1 MVPRSL
7 GSKPP
12 SVHVVFKGKNKHLMA
27 TFGPLQSKVEITWWP
42 LDGLLVEK
50 KTWWPPGGPLQ
61 SNVETTW
68 WTQGF

>member
-1 MVPRSL
+1 
-7 GSKPP
+7 
-12 SVHVVFKGKNKHLMA
+12 MA